1 MYARLVQSLPQGQ
14 EWLYGVKFDGY
25 RCLAGKDSTGV
36 TLWSRSTKPFHKANP
51 RKSLVPVNGSRPIH
65 SLMGI
70 HGLSPLPQWVCRKK
84 EIIKLKSHSSDE
96 RRQGSVSFLLP
107 GSSKFDSVERR
118 DKLTSLGT
126 SCAAGDS
133 MQPGESL
140 RELKLYG

>member
-1 MYARLVQSLPQGQ
+1 VTNQTVFLFTAFPLYRMGMPQKG
-14 EWLYGVKFDGY
+14 
-25 RCLAGKDSTGV
+25 
-36 TLWSRSTKPFHKANP
+36 
-51 RKSLVPVNGSRPIH
+51 
-65 SLMGI
+65 
-70 HGLSPLPQWVCRKK
+70 
-84 EIIKLKSHSSDE
+84 IIKLKSHSSDE